1 MNRFARLLLGA
12 ALCTLLPACLSGDL
26 TRVRTF
32 TVIDAPVSEQLEI
45 GRSTLEE
52 CLQQLGAP
60 LDVYQ
65 YEDTGIVVSY
75 GWFHSLNWGA
85 SLSIPIGD
93 SSGSLNYSDQ
103 RDRMRGFILV
113 FSEDYVLRDLRQ
125 GYLGQL
131 GVISDVPAPP
141 IED

>member
-1 MNRFARLLLGA
+1 VRRLVRLVPGA
-12 ALCTLLPACLSGDL
+12 VLCALLPACLSGDL

-32 TVIDAPVSEQLEI
+32 TVIDDPVSEQLEV
-45 GRSTLEE
+45 GTSTLDD

-65 YEDTGIVVSY
+65 YEDTSIVLSY

-93 SSGSLNYSDQ
+93 SSGSINYSDQ

-113 FSEDYVLRDLRQ
+113 FSEDYVLRDLRE

-131 GVISDVPAPP
+131 GLISDEPP
-141 IED
+141 PPVED